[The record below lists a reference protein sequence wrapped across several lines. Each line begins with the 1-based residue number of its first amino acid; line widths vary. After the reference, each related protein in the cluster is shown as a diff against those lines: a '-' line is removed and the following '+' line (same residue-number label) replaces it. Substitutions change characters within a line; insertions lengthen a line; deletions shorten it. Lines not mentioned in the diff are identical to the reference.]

1 MKQQILK
8 KLTSRKFL
16 VSAAGIVSGIALV
29 IGGNATEG
37 VAAIIASVL
46 GYLVAEGYIDA
57 KAVKATVE
65 AVSDTVETVDEEN
78 EDMHS
83 IGFTD

>member
-29 IGGNATEG
+29 IGGNAAEG

-57 KAVKATVE
+57 KAVKVTAE
-65 AVSDTVETVDEEN
+65 AVETA
-78 EDMHS
+78 
-83 IGFTD
+83 IGEGETRF

>member
-1 MKQQILK
+1 MKQQILR

-16 VSAAGIVSGIALV
+16 VSAAGIVSGVALV
-29 IGGNATEG
+29 ISGREVEG

-57 KAVKATVE
+57 KAVKATAD
-65 AVSDTVETVDEEN
+65 AVSDSVDAAEE
-78 EDMHS
+78 EDEGIS
-83 IGFTD
+83 IRFTD